1 MWITDRR
8 TKWFREELPKTEK
21 DNIKPWAL
29 NDINVLMLMSVIP
42 TAADPFHFDMD
53 PDPFREIMS
62 PDPTF
67 FLFYFFM
74 SG

>member
-1 MWITDRR
+1 
-8 TKWFREELPKTEK
+8 
-21 DNIKPWAL
+21 
-29 NDINVLMLMSVIP
+29 MLMSVIP